1 MVSDDPTNWELQRR
15 LNQIWELINA
25 RIGRDEYAEYQR
37 GVDRR
42 YEEAG
47 HDIDDLRHTHETDM
61 AEMRLWVTQE
71 LAKIRERTQWRVTT
85 MISCLTIFASVVGI
99 LVTIWLRKG

>member
-1 MVSDDPTNWELQRR
+1 MGSDDPTNWELQRR
-15 LNQIWELINA
+15 LNQIWDLLSA
-25 RIGRDEYAEYQR
+25 RVGRDEYAEYQR

-47 HDIDDLRHTHETDM
+47 HDIDDLSRKHETDM

-71 LAKIRERTQWRVTT
+71 LGKIQERTQWRATT
-85 MISCLTIFASVVGI
+85 MISSLAILASVVAI